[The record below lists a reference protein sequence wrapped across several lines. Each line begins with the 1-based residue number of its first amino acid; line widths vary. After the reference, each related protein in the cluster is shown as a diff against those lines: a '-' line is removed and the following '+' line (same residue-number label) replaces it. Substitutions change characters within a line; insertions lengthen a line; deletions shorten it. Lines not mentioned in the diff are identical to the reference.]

1 MEFNLTWLSWWN
13 SSDWVL
19 RTVFLTLLL
28 ASALSW
34 AVIFYKSV
42 QFSWISRQ
50 ERRKNS
56 FWEEHLRQMVAGSS
70 GSRTHDRIAHAL
82 KERRVVLEN
91 GLALLASVGGTTP
104 FIGLLGTVWGI
115 MHALQQLG
123 ESDNLS
129 MSLVA
134 GPVAEALVATAVGL
148 FAAIP
153 AVLGYNFL
161 IRRLRRLM
169 VLLEGS
175 GVRALDGEL

>member
-1 MEFNLTWLSWWN
+1 MTIDLTWWHA
-13 SSDWVL
+13 SDWVL
-19 RTVFLTLLL
+19 RSVFFTLLA

-34 AVIFYKSV
+34 SVILYKSL
-42 QFSWISRQ
+42 QFSLIARR
-50 ERRKNS
+50 ERRNDGPFS
-56 FWEEHLRQMVAGSS
+56 VRIQEIVAGSAV
-70 GSRTHDRIAHAL
+70 GPPRDLITQAL
-82 KERRVVLEN
+82 KERRVALEN

-123 ESDNLS
+123 DADNLS

-153 AVLGYNFL
+153 AVLGYNLL

-169 VLLEGS
+169 VILEGV
-175 GVRALDGEL
+175 GVRALNGES

>member
-1 MEFNLTWLSWWN
+1 MEHYVTWWHA
-13 SSDWVL
+13 SDWVL
-19 RTVFLTLLL
+19 RTVFFTLLA

-34 AVIFYKSV
+34 SVILYKSL
-42 QFSWISRQ
+42 QFSWTARR
-50 ERRKNS
+50 ERREDGP
-56 FWEEHLRQMVAGSS
+56 FACRLRDIAAAAS
-70 GSRTHDRIAHAL
+70 GGPPRDRIAQAL
-82 KERRVVLEN
+82 KERRVALEN

-123 ESDNLS
+123 DADNLS

-153 AVLGYNFL
+153 AVLGYNLL

-169 VLLEGS
+169 VILEGA
-175 GVRALDGEL
+175 GVRALDGEA